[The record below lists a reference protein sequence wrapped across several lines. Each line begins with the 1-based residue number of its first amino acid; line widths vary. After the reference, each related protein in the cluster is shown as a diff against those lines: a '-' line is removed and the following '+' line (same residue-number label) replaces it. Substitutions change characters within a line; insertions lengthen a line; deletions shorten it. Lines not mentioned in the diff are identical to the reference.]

1 MELNL
6 AIEKAFRILEEE
18 RVRPTLGYRYVSAV
32 WPHEMRYEESSLR
45 QQGYTASMAA
55 ILGLERMRERHPRE
69 VEEDPKLFQ
78 FESINYNLLL
88 TLFSQIS
95 ENDRLPFIS
104 ALLKKLL
111 PARPN
116 RVVHQHRI
124 FPSFDW
130 NTSGLG
136 LLAEFCVRTRN
147 TQALLEATLEL
158 QMPTPGLAVMLIEME
173 EMIALNFNIFSEAEI
188 KNLPTALTH
197 LREIA
202 HRQTYFARGPRG
214 AARGQ
219 VVQNKYYQ
227 SGFEAEA
234 KQIVDSIKAIAKQCE
249 QAAYWYLKGELQQAA
264 NLEIESDKT
273 KVIGFLDGL
282 GFDPLLTS
290 SLKKAEDLYK
300 PSADAFD
307 LKSCLGHIRSF
318 YEHLSIDGGMAIAAA
333 HGASVVREWDPI
345 LTFLKNN
352 GFFTQQQDKFA
363 RGLYALLSDEGV
375 HPLIAEREF
384 ARLLRNVV
392 IEYGLMFLTM
402 LQKKGVRVRS

>member
-1 MELNL
+1 MELSL
-6 AIEKAFRILEEE
+6 AIEKALRILEEE
-18 RVRPTLGYRYVSAV
+18 RTRPTLGYRYVSET
-32 WPHEMRYEESSLR
+32 WPREMRYEESNLR
-45 QQGYTASMAA
+45 QQGYATSTAA
-55 ILGLERMRERHPRE
+55 ILGLSRMRDRRPRE

-78 FESINYNLLL
+78 IESINYNLLL
-88 TLFSQIS
+88 TLLSQIAES
-95 ENDRLPFIS
+95 DRSAFIS

-111 PARPN
+111 PARPRRIN
-116 RVVHQHRI
+116 RNQRV

-130 NTSGLG
+130 HTSGLA
-136 LLAEFCVRTRN
+136 LLAEFCVRAGY
-147 TQALLEATLEL
+147 TQALLDATLEL
-158 QMPTPGLAVMLIEME
+158 DMPTPGLAVMLIEME

-188 KNLPTALTH
+188 RNLPSSLAH

-202 HRQTYFARGPRG
+202 DRQTYMARGPRG

-219 VVQNKYYQ
+219 MVQNRYYQ
-227 SGFEAEA
+227 SGFESEA
-234 KQIVDSIKAIAKQCE
+234 KEIVVSIDAISKQCE
-249 QAAYWYLKGELQQAA
+249 QAVYWYLKGELQQAT

-273 KVIGFLDGL
+273 KVIGFLENL
-282 GFDPLLTS
+282 GFDPLLTT

-300 PSADAFD
+300 PSSDAFD

-333 HGASVVREWDPI
+333 HGASVVQEWDPT

-352 GFFTQQQDKFA
+352 GFFTLQQDKFA
-363 RGLYALLSDEGV
+363 RGLYTLLSDEGV

-402 LQKKGVRVRS
+402 LQKKGVRIGP